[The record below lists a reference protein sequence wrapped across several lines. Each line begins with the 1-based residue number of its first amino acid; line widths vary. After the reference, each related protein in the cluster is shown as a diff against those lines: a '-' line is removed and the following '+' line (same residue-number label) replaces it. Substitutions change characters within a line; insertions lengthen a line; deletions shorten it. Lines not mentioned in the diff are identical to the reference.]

1 MGHAEAAE
9 EGERRRASG
18 GVGWGARTG
27 RAGGGDGA
35 GRRGRATHLQSA
47 PLKPGSQR
55 QTPLP
60 PDCAHSP
67 WPEQS
72 FGQHLAEQSAPQ
84 KPSLQ
89 WHVPLK
95 HMPLP
100 EQSAAHVRSEQSKYV
115 YPGWHSHWPSRQL
128 PRPMQLFGHSQ

>member
-1 MGHAEAAE
+1 M
-9 EGERRRASG
+9 SG
-18 GVGWGARTG
+18 G
-27 RAGGGDGA
+27 RAGGGGA
-35 GRRGRATHLQSA
+35 AAARRRGRERHLQSQ
-47 PLKPGSQR
+47 PSKPGSQR

-60 PDCAHSP
+60 PDCVHSP
-67 WPEQS
+67 CPEQS
-72 FGQHLAEQSAPQ
+72 FGQHFAEQSAPQ

>member
-1 MGHAEAAE
+1 MARG
-9 EGERRRASG
+9 
-18 GVGWGARTG
+18 GARGRGG
-27 RAGGGDGA
+27 RAAGQRA
-35 GRRGRATHLQSA
+35 GRRGRAPHLQSA

>member
-1 MGHAEAAE
+1 MARG
-9 EGERRRASG
+9 GRADG
-18 GVGWGARTG
+18 
-27 RAGGGDGA
+27 AGGGAKGGA
-35 GRRGRATHLQSA
+35 ERAAPHLQSA